1 VRRREKRRG
10 LPGEGG
16 IKRGSRGQMVSMR
29 EIGCLQA
36 THYTTARAR
45 LRVGEKKRDR
55 RWRGGIQER
64 LDVL

>member
-1 VRRREKRRG
+1 VRGSREERRG
-10 LPGEGG
+10 LGVWV
-16 IKRGSRGQMVSMR
+16 RGQMVSMR
-29 EIGCLQA
+29 EIGCLHA